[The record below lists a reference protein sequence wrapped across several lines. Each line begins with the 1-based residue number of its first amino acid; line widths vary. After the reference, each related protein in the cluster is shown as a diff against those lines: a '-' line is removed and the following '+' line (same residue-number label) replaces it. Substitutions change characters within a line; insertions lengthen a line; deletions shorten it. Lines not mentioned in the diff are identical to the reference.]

1 MNTVDGSSAVGL
13 SGGGAIL
20 AVSQASK
27 AKVRIRCGVITP
39 SVGSH
44 AFVAFSDCAR
54 SPSLLS
60 RRAMR

>member
-27 AKVRIRCGVITP
+27 AKVRIRYGVITP
-39 SVGSH
+39 ALLH
-44 AFVAFSDCAR
+44 LMH
-54 SPSLLS
+54 SLRFLIAPGLLLCCLVV
-60 RRAMR
+60 R